1 MERKGYRIAL
11 TVNGRVHE
19 VEVEPRERLLDVI
32 RYKLGYTGTKECCGT
47 GDCGACTVL
56 LDGKP
61 VNSCLV
67 LAVSANGRSIV
78 TVEGIAKDG
87 ELHPVQRAFAEYGAV
102 QCGFCTPGFIVNSYA
117 LLNENPDPDI
127 ETIRYWLA
135 GNLCRCTGYQKIIKA
150 VLAAAERMRQQKQ
163 HGLGR

>member
-1 MERKGYRIAL
+1 MERKRYRITL

-32 RYKLGYTGTKECCGT
+32 RYKLGYTGTKEGCGT
-47 GDCGACTVL
+47 GDCGACTIL

-61 VNSCLV
+61 VNSCLI
-67 LAVSANGRSIV
+67 LAISANGKSIL
-78 TVEGIAKDG
+78 TVEGIAQDG
-87 ELHPVQRAFAEYGAV
+87 ELHPVQRAFVEYGAV

-117 LLNENPDPDI
+117 LLKENPNPNID
-127 ETIRYWLA
+127 TICYWLA

-150 VLAAAERMRQQKQ
+150 VLAAAEMMREKNQIVQ
-163 HGLGR
+163 R